1 MGNKMMVVT
10 CDTVM
15 STELPPVRY
24 CVETLISQG
33 LFVLAGEPKIGKSKL
48 SLDMCL
54 SVAKGKKVLGQ
65 KTVRGAALYLALE
78 DTLVRLQN
86 RLFELTDEPV
96 DNVFFSLLSASI
108 GGGLEQDIEG
118 FYREHSD
125 LRLVIIDTLQKVRN
139 SEESSYGSDY
149 KEVSILKN
157 LADKLGITIILIHHT
172 RKQKDT
178 NPFNMISGS
187 TGLRGVADG
196 AIVLLWENEREL
208 TALLFAE
215 GRDIPKRRMQLRF
228 NEQTQRW
235 EVLADDLTEP
245 EKFDDE
251 VVTALVAVMKEEK
264 TFLDTATVLA
274 ERINNHTKK
283 KYDPKVVSRIM
294 TQNQTRLEQYGIMFE
309 RRHSNGRRRLS
320 IEYIGSTGAD
330 GDDKNMVCAAEV
342 IVPIA
347 NGETA

>member
-15 STELPPVRY
+15 STELPPVKY

-251 VVTALVAVMKEEK
+251 VVTAL
-264 TFLDTATVLA
+264 A

-294 TQNQTRLEQYGIMFE
+294 TQNQTQLEQYGIMFE

-342 IVPIA
+342 IDPVA